1 MAGPMSLM
9 SVSFLPSRR
18 MVVTVPTGAWLAA
31 PAAGT
36 GDLVPLREMVGAG
49 EGVETTEGWATRY
62 SCLCMAFSP
71 TPLTIMRVAVADGFR
86 GEVVETAKVKHLPC
100 C

>member
-18 MVVTVPTGAWLAA
+18 MVVTVPTGAWLVA

-49 EGVETTEGWATRY
+49 EGVETAEGWAIRY

-71 TPLTIMRVAVADGFR
+71 TPLTIIRVAVADGFR
-86 GEVVETAKVKHLPC
+86 GEEDDTAKVKHLP
-100 C
+100 